1 MKSIITIW
9 VVALLSGSAIAEDK
23 KPEVRVR
30 DLERRIHD
38 FVNDARKANGQIPLQ
53 LDEKLSA
60 VARAH
65 SEDMA
70 KAGYFDHKDPAGR
83 SVRQRVES
91 AGIACTVVGENLY
104 QNNLYIRVLI
114 ENGRKTYDWSTM
126 DQIAST
132 TVKGWM
138 NSPGH
143 RQNIVST
150 AYKRGGMGAAIAK
163 DDKVYITQVFCD

>member
-1 MKSIITIW
+1 M
-9 VVALLSGSAIAEDK
+9 ALLSGSAVAQDK
-23 KPEVRVR
+23 KPEIRVR

-38 FVNDARKANGQIPLQ
+38 LVNEASKANGQGNLQ

-83 SVRQRVES
+83 SVRQRVEL
-91 AGIACTVVGENLY
+91 AGIACRVVGENLF
-104 QNNLYIRVLI
+104 QNNLYTRVLT

-126 DQIAST
+126 EQIAST

-138 NSPGH
+138 DSPGH
-143 RQNIVST
+143 RENIVSKD
-150 AYKRGGMGAAIAK
+150 YRQGGMGVAISK